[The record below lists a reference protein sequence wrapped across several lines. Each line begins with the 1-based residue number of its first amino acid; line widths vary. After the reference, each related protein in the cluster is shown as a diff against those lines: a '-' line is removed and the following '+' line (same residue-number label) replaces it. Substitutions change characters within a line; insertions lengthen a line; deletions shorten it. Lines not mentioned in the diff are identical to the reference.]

1 MSCGVIALPLLAGG
15 TLGCSVGSREAAQ
28 KPQKGGANRCRA
40 RERRTMCS
48 QFGFCRYDC
57 AESYVFMFGHWQG
70 AATILFNL

>member
-1 MSCGVIALPLLAGG
+1 
-15 TLGCSVGSREAAQ
+15 
-28 KPQKGGANRCRA
+28 
-40 RERRTMCS
+40 MCS